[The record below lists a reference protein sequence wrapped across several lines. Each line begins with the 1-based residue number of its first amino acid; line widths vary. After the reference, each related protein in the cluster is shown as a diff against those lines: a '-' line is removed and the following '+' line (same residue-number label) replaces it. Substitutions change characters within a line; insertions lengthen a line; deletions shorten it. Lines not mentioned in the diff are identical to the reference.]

1 MIDSR
6 GGGNVRAP
14 YTYTTS
20 VSRTAVKVAVTPR
33 PCCELRKCA
42 IRFPYMSPARLRLQE
57 LRTERNLSQSALAT
71 AAVVRR
77 ATIVEIEGGK
87 ASRVSL
93 DVLERLAIALD
104 VNPGDLFVS
113 EPRKKNRDGKS

>member
-1 MIDSR
+1 
-6 GGGNVRAP
+6 
-14 YTYTTS
+14 
-20 VSRTAVKVAVTPR
+20 
-33 PCCELRKCA
+33 
-42 IRFPYMSPARLRLQE
+42 MSPARLRLQE